1 MSTNQLRKG
10 KIMGCI
16 TSTNS
21 DDLGD
26 FNIDHSKVLPE
37 KDTVSNSNIYDMLVE
52 IAHSVEESRKYNETQ
67 FSIIDRR
74 LKSVEEQLSTI
85 VSAIAIS
92 PQLRSN
98 AIRDVNTGQN
108 TRVVMSRVPC
118 VLFSVLWKQT
128 YPDVPFPVTTTYLT
142 KLISA
147 INTDYPQLVRSQLGS
162 VFSVVISSSET
173 ILLQGLSALFSD
185 SASEYS
191 SQMRSNIMHICC
203 SLRTIYAFLI
213 PEPLCTF
220 LHRIKDIYNTG
231 TISFCTTNVKPTG
244 SDVPISPGKVYVRM
258 GESWLSKPMI
268 MKVIN
273 EEKSRRSR
281 KYYMNLC
288 TTLYNGNIP
297 TSEDLGN
304 LDIDIGVDAMS
315 LLDIDT
321 KRDGT
326 KDNMSVYS
334 SSSSRVIA
342 GSIISSNKKDMTKA
356 KSLFRVTIK
365 K

>member
-1 MSTNQLRKG
+1 
-10 KIMGCI
+10 
-16 TSTNS
+16 
-21 DDLGD
+21 
-26 FNIDHSKVLPE
+26 
-37 KDTVSNSNIYDMLVE
+37 
-52 IAHSVEESRKYNETQ
+52 
-67 FSIIDRR
+67 
-74 LKSVEEQLSTI
+74 
-85 VSAIAIS
+85 
-92 PQLRSN
+92 
-98 AIRDVNTGQN
+98 
-108 TRVVMSRVPC
+108 
-118 VLFSVLWKQT
+118 
-128 YPDVPFPVTTTYLT
+128 
-142 KLISA
+142 
-147 INTDYPQLVRSQLGS
+147 
-162 VFSVVISSSET
+162 
-173 ILLQGLSALFSD
+173 
-185 SASEYS
+185 
-191 SQMRSNIMHICC
+191 
-203 SLRTIYAFLI
+203 
-213 PEPLCTF
+213 
-220 LHRIKDIYNTG
+220 
-231 TISFCTTNVKPTG
+231 
-244 SDVPISPGKVYVRM
+244 M

-273 EEKSRRSR
+273 EEKSRRSH